1 MKKVDIIR
9 LEKSEEGTF
18 GVLRLDGRVQC
29 VTLEPPDR
37 DNRVGKSCIP
47 AGTYAC
53 RRVDSP
59 TFGPTFEVADV
70 PGRTAIL
77 FHQGNVARDTHGCIL
92 LGSRFGRLGSERGVL
107 DSRSAFREFL
117 SDCADAQTFQF
128 TINE

>member
-1 MKKVDIIR
+1 MR

-29 VTLEPPDR
+29 VTLEPPER
-37 DNRVGKSCIP
+37 GNRVGVSCIP
-47 AGTYAC
+47 AGTYTC

-92 LGSRFGRLGSERGVL
+92 LGSRFGRLGTERGVL
-107 DSRSAFREFL
+107 DSRAAFAEFL
-117 SDCADAQTFQF
+117 DRCADERVFQF
-128 TINE
+128 TIEE